1 MFLLIGNRCSHSEM
15 EWMMTRCDKV
25 KGYGKL
31 YYYGRQESCGVREG
45 ARFVELPSLVIK
57 LINQMNLVVH
67 FPAVV
72 S

>member
-1 MFLLIGNRCSHSEM
+1 
-15 EWMMTRCDKV
+15 MTRCDKV

-45 ARFVELPSLVIK
+45 ARSVELPSLVIK